1 MPENGPKKVENLEIH
16 ETRRRVRSDSDFD
29 DTFSSGPAASPCPV
43 AQDLPVQSRQL
54 QWGELSDLCPERPL
68 FCPRRTRRAFV
79 SSPANNPCPGAQD
92 LPVQSRQLQWRGLS
106 DSCPE
111 RPLPCPGRT
120 RRAISSSPADNPC
133 QGARICLCIRGN
145 CSGAGSQTC
154 VPREGKRL
162 KIQESMKR
170 KGGCAQIPI
179 STTPTLSLR
188 SSKKSDKKS
197 ERDVLEWC
205 S

>member
-106 DSCPE
+106 DWCPE

-120 RRAISSSPADNPC
+120 RRAFSSSPADNPC
-133 QGARICLCIRGN
+133 PGAQDLLMQSRQLQWGGLSDLRPEGRKKVEN
-145 CSGAGSQTC
+145 SGIHKTRRR
-154 VPREGKRL
+154 V
-162 KIQESMKR
+162 
-170 KGGCAQIPI
+170 
-179 STTPTLSLR
+179 R
-188 SSKKSDKKS
+188 SDSDF
-197 ERDVLEWC
+197 DNTHLIF
-205 S
+205 